1 MHDGDHLT
9 CNGIQEI
16 LNIRAS
22 RNRGL
27 SEDLRVAFP
36 NTVPVRMPLYAIRMP
51 LRLAIAI
58 AYGVGLACMPYL
70 IGRHNIFLT
79 LQLTTIFNDKMKNLN
94 KYNNNSKF
102 HTSVVLDNQNLNIV
116 DREKELVMSKDL
128 GSLLVKL
135 SRLLEQE
142 QYNAGKEFLGF
153 ENINFVTSLSLQ
165 DDSLN
170 NQGVR
175 DIIASTQL
183 IVAELTVAEL
193 IKGLINNVVQLEE
206 IHIVFVTWY
215 FNE

>member
-1 MHDGDHLT
+1 
-9 CNGIQEI
+9 
-16 LNIRAS
+16 
-22 RNRGL
+22 
-27 SEDLRVAFP
+27 
-36 NTVPVRMPLYAIRMP
+36 
-51 LRLAIAI
+51 
-58 AYGVGLACMPYL
+58 MPYL